1 MMKFL
6 RGWDARYLMGQGTQC
21 RSGLPRES
29 CYIIDC
35 IKRVS
40 SQLGVLNDVI
50 IIGGVAKCLAGLKCC
65 GDVGDV
71 DIFIKGSAVNK
82 FWEFIRGLFECE
94 PDETNGFR
102 FQPVYD
108 LHPQIINSLG
118 IPWNPCQR
126 EYYAHPL
133 ALTINCRRHLEGY
146 KRVNLDI
153 VVTRDEVTRILYHEF
168 FLYLLDRGGSI
179 NNGEMVRKSHEEF
192 MNKLPTTIGISG
204 V

>member
-1 MMKFL
+1 M
-6 RGWDARYLMGQGTQC
+6 
-21 RSGLPRES
+21 
-29 CYIIDC
+29 
-35 IKRVS
+35 
-40 SQLGVLNDVI
+40 GVLNDVI
-50 IIGGVAKCLAGLKCC
+50 IIGGVAKCLAGLKHC

-82 FWEFIRGLFECE
+82 FWEFIRGLFKCE

-108 LHPQIINSLG
+108 LHPQVSDQLTKLG
-118 IPWNPCQR
+118 ISWNPCQR

-133 ALTINCRRHLEGY
+133 ALTIDCRRHLERY

-153 VVTRDEVTRILYHEF
+153 VVTRDEVTRIPHHEY

-179 NNGEMVRKSHEEF
+179 NNGEMVKKSHEKF
-192 MNKLPTTIGISG
+192 MNKLPTQLWGQVEYEHLIGMHYA